1 MSAPV
6 IKGNPRLWE
15 FMTVEEI
22 HNVLKK
28 SRTVILPLGVTE
40 QHGYHLPLCTDTYAA
55 YETAKLVSA
64 RTGAV
69 VAPALPYSFS
79 GGGLPGTINVS
90 PLVMSLMVQEII
102 SSIVQNGFKNIII
115 LLGHGGSEN
124 FLALKNALHVF
135 LLNNQHLTDVVIAF
149 APVWEFGG
157 SWKKAFKTGDFHAG
171 RIETSIMMY
180 LGPDM
185 VRSKRVVTDV
195 PRLLKLQRENP
206 DNYQLVETLHPSSH
220 VVPRIRQRP
229 DIKVGVMGNPKLA
242 GAESGRKIVHEVVNG
257 IVHLIR
263 SIEQNKYKKYRE
275 VKIKRRKIAIV
286 SD

>member
-1 MSAPV
+1 
-6 IKGNPRLWE
+6 
-15 FMTVEEI
+15 MTVEDFR
-22 HNVLKK
+22 NVLKK
-28 SRTVILPLGVTE
+28 TRTAILPLGVTE
-40 QHGYHLPLCTDTYAA
+40 QHGYHLPLCTDTYDAC
-55 YETAKLVSA
+55 ETAKLVSA

-90 PLVMSLMVQEII
+90 PQVMSLMVLEII
-102 SSIVQNGFKNIII
+102 NSIVQNGFKNIII

-124 FLALKNALHVF
+124 FLALKDALHIF
-135 LLNNQHLTDVVIAF
+135 LRNNRHLKDVVIAF
-149 APVWEFGG
+149 APVWEFGN
-157 SWKKAFKTGDFHAG
+157 WKKAFQAGDFHAG
-171 RIETSIMMY
+171 NIETSIMMY

-185 VRSKRVVTDV
+185 VRTRRIMTDV

-206 DNYQLVETLHPSSH
+206 DNYQMVETLHPSPL

-242 GAESGRKIVHEVVNG
+242 SAKFGRKIIRDAVNG
-257 IVHLIR
+257 IVRLIR
-263 SIEQNKYKKYRE
+263 SIERDKYKKYRE
-275 VKIKRRKIAIV
+275 VKIKRKKLAIV